1 MYFFLLIIFKEI
13 QIKKFINIQLF
24 IFISIAFSNNAV
36 ISQKEKLLVT
46 KKGKNFNFLVDDIET
61 SNSSYNM
68 EINNLISLLTKDKHL
83 IIDVYQQSI
92 LPFKDKR
99 NMDMK
104 DLRMQ
109 FRSERKKLR
118 KKYGIIQ
125 LKKKS
130 EDFNNT
136 KTKQLNNNY

>member
-1 MYFFLLIIFKEI
+1 MKNC
-13 QIKKFINIQLF
+13 INILLF
-24 IFISIAFSNNAV
+24 IFISNAFSNNAV
-36 ISQKEKLLVT
+36 ISQKEKLLET
-46 KKGKNFNFLVDDIET
+46 KKGKNLNFLVDDIET

-104 DLRMQ
+104 DLRTQ
-109 FRSERKKLR
+109 FKLERKKLR
-118 KKYGIIQ
+118 KKYGIKQ

>member
-1 MYFFLLIIFKEI
+1 
-13 QIKKFINIQLF
+13 
-24 IFISIAFSNNAV
+24 
-36 ISQKEKLLVT
+36 
-46 KKGKNFNFLVDDIET
+46 
-61 SNSSYNM
+61 M
-68 EINNLISLLTKDKHL
+68 EINNLISLLTKDQHL

-136 KTKQLNNNY
+136 KTNKLNSDY